1 MSLQCLFTADDF
13 ALNRSCSEAIIEAIA
28 QGRLQ
33 ATSVLAG
40 GEDQANF
47 KRLSDAK
54 PMFINVHL
62 NLLEGK
68 ALTSGGAAFDIT
80 TKDNFFCL
88 TLGELIKKLMFSPKR
103 DGLKQWILAEFC
115 QQIEFV
121 YGYFPQYEMRLDGHL
136 HIHILPPLRDVM
148 ANILKKY
155 PINYVRI
162 PSELKYDRNIGAFEK
177 IKGNLRR
184 FLLRF
189 WAQGLRQLID
199 RNHISTSDYFL
210 GAQASC
216 QLTLD
221 DLDIGLEAITQL
233 NKASDPIIEVMTHP
247 VTNDVDDKLFYKD
260 SRYSAAHVTDQRKN
274 ELNLLLSDDIVRIL
288 QKNHAIF
295 FAKNN

>member
-28 QGRLQ
+28 QSRLQ

-40 GEDQANF
+40 GEDQSNF

-54 PMFINVHL
+54 PIFINVHL

-68 ALTSGGAAFDIT
+68 ALTNGGAAFGIT

-121 YGYFPQYEMRLDGHL
+121 YRHFPQYDMRLDGHL

-148 ANILKKY
+148 ANIFRKY
-155 PINYVRI
+155 PIKYVRI
-162 PSELKYDRNIGAFEK
+162 PSELNYIRNIGPFEK

-216 QLTLD
+216 QLTRD
-221 DLDIGLEAITQL
+221 DLDVGLRAITQL
-233 NKASDPIIEVMTHP
+233 NKTSNPTIEVMTHP
-247 VTNDVDDKLFYKD
+247 VTDDVDDKLFYKD
-260 SRYSAAHVTDQRKN
+260 SRYSAAHVTAQRKN
-274 ELNLLLSDDIVRIL
+274 ELNLLLSDDIVSIL
-288 QKNHAIF
+288 HKNNAIF

>member
-13 ALNRSCSEAIIEAIA
+13 ALNHSCSEAIIEAIA
-28 QGRLQ
+28 RGRLQ

-40 GEDQANF
+40 GEDQSNF

-54 PMFINVHL
+54 PIFINVHL

-68 ALTSGGAAFDIT
+68 ALTNGGAAFGIT

-88 TLGELIKKLMFSPKR
+88 TLGELIKKLMFSLKR

-121 YGYFPQYEMRLDGHL
+121 YRHFPQYEIRLDGHL

-148 ANILKKY
+148 ENIFKKY
-155 PINYVRI
+155 PIKYVRI
-162 PSELKYDRNIGAFEK
+162 PSEPKYVRNIGGGEK

-184 FLLRF
+184 LLLKF

-233 NKASDPIIEVMTHP
+233 NKTSNPTIEVMTHP
-247 VTNDVDDKLFYKD
+247 VTDVVNDKLFYKD
-260 SRYSAAHVTDQRKN
+260 SRYSAAHVTAQRKN

-288 QKNHAIF
+288 HKNNAIF